1 MSEIITCIIN
11 YTSKFCLFHTHF
23 WDLWWFLC
31 VSMTWNTFEIIWSKT
46 TPCPSNPVGTAW
58 LAGENA
64 KFSGVRS
71 SSKFSTG
78 EIRKPTGD
86 TTKPTREDMKIQR
99 GELMNIMLWLKNIYT
114 WFTLKHINGWVTFK
128 CQKILRKIALA
139 MISSLKV
146 YNRIQY
152 TNHHMNNAVTH
163 QIYPR
168 KSQYISLEQIFDM
181 IYETKVSLSPGLVY
195 PLSYV
200 ML

>member
-1 MSEIITCIIN
+1 MPN
-11 YTSKFCLFHTHF
+11 FQ
-23 WDLWWFLC
+23 
-31 VSMTWNTFEIIWSKT
+31 N
-46 TPCPSNPVGTAW
+46 
-58 LAGENA
+58 
-64 KFSGVRS
+64 FSGVRP
-71 SSKFSTG
+71 SSKLSTE

-86 TTKPTREDMKIQR
+86 TTKPTGEDKKIQR
-99 GELMNIMLWLKNIYT
+99 GELMNILHWLDNTYT

-200 ML
+200 ITNEQICKKINISWHLVSLLITAG